1 MNFPITRSG
10 ILLSTSL
17 LAAGL
22 AFAISS
28 VSASQY
34 QQQQQ
39 QQQSPQQQQSTP
51 PGASSTTAP
60 TAPPASG
67 PLAATEAPKLDP
79 AEEADY
85 KAFYGTDASD
95 ADTVIKLGE
104 GFVQKYPASRYNES
118 VYSRLTEA
126 YFSKQ
131 QLDKMY
137 AAADKA
143 LLVNPDDVNV
153 LVLVGWVIPH
163 NYDPN
168 DMEADRRL
176 DKAETYEKHALTL
189 IPTMTKPGPM
199 TDEQFAKAKAA
210 ATSQAH
216 SGLGLIYFRRQDF
229 TNSISELQLS
239 EQSAATPDPTDFF
252 VMGFEYSQLKKYSE
266 AAAAFDKCA
275 SIPSALADR
284 CKQSA
289 ADAKKQAAA
298 APK

>member
-1 MNFPITRSG
+1 MNFPVTRTG
-10 ILLSTSL
+10 IALSAFL

-22 AFAISS
+22 TLAAASPAF
-28 VSASQY
+28 

-39 QQQSPQQQQSTP
+39 QQQTKP
-51 PGASSTTAP
+51 PDASSTTAP

-67 PLAATEAPKLDP
+67 PLAAAEAPKVDP

-85 KAFYGTDASD
+85 KAFYSTDQAD
-95 ADTVIKLGE
+95 ADTTIKLGE
-104 GFVQKYPASRYNES
+104 GFIQKYPSSQYDES

-137 AAADKA
+137 ATADKA
-143 LLVNPDDVNV
+143 LLANPDDVNV
-153 LVLVGWVIPH
+153 LVLIGWVIPH

-176 DKAETYEKHALTL
+176 DKAEGYEKHALTL

-199 TDEQFAKAKAA
+199 TDDQFAKAKAS

-229 TNSISELQLS
+229 ANSISELQQS
-239 EQSAATPDPTDFF
+239 EQLTTSPDPTDFF
-252 VMGFEYSQLKKYSE
+252 VMGFEYSQLKKYTE

-289 ADAKKQAAA
+289 ADAKKQAASAPA

>member
-1 MNFPITRSG
+1 MNFPVTRSG
-10 ILLSTSL
+10 IALSTLL

-22 AFAISS
+22 AFAA
-28 VSASQY
+28 ASPAFQQPD

-39 QQQSPQQQQSTP
+39 QQQQPKP
-51 PGASSTTAP
+51 PDASSTTAP

-67 PLAATEAPKLDP
+67 PLAAAEAPKVDP

-85 KAFYGTDASD
+85 KAFYGADPSD

-104 GFVQKYPASRYNES
+104 GFVQKYPTSRYDES

-137 AAADKA
+137 AASDKA
-143 LLVNPDDVNV
+143 LLANPDDVNV

-163 NYDPN
+163 SYDPN
-168 DMEADRRL
+168 DMEADRKL
-176 DKAETYEKHALTL
+176 DKAEAYEKHALTL
-189 IPTMTKPGPM
+189 IPTMGKPGPM
-199 TDEQFAKAKAA
+199 TDDQFAKAKAS

-229 TNSISELQLS
+229 ANSISELQLS
-239 EQSAATPDPTDFF
+239 EQSASSPDPTDFF
-252 VMGFEYSQLKKYSE
+252 VMGLEYNQLKKYAE
-266 AAAAFDKCA
+266 AASAFDKCA
-275 SIPSALADR
+275 TVPSGLADH

>member
-1 MNFPITRSG
+1 MNFPVTRSG
-10 ILLSTSL
+10 IALSTLL

-22 AFAISS
+22 MLATDSIA
-28 VSASQY
+28 APQY

-39 QQQSPQQQQSTP
+39 QQPPQQQQPKP
-51 PGASSTTAP
+51 PDASSTTAP
-60 TAPPASG
+60 VAPPASG
-67 PLAATEAPKLDP
+67 PLAAAEAPKIDP

-85 KAFYGTDASD
+85 KTFFAADPSD

-104 GFVQKYPASRYNES
+104 GFVQKYPSSRYDEA

-143 LLVNPDDVNV
+143 LLTNPDDVNV

-189 IPTMTKPGPM
+189 IPTMDKPGPM

-229 TNSISELQLS
+229 ANSISELQQS
-239 EQSAATPDPTDFF
+239 EQLAASPDPTDYF

-275 SIPSALADR
+275 SIPSGLADR

>member
-1 MNFPITRSG
+1 MNFPVTRSG
-10 ILLSTSL
+10 IALSGLL

-22 AFAISS
+22 ALAA
-28 VSASQY
+28 ASPAW

-39 QQQSPQQQQSTP
+39 QQQPKP
-51 PGASSTTAP
+51 PDASSTTAP

-67 PLAATEAPKLDP
+67 PLATAEAPKVDP

-85 KAFYGTDASD
+85 KAFYGTDVSD
-95 ADTVIKLGE
+95 AGTVIKLGE
-104 GFVQKYPASRYNES
+104 GFVQKYPSSRYNES

-143 LLVNPDDVNV
+143 LLADPDDVNV

-176 DKAETYEKHALTL
+176 DKAEAYEKHALTL
-189 IPTMTKPGPM
+189 IPTMAKPGAA
-199 TDEQFAKAKAA
+199 TDDQFAKAKAS

-229 TNSISELQLS
+229 ADSISELQLS
-239 EQSAATPDPTDFF
+239 EQDSATPDPTDFY
-252 VMGFEYSQLKKYSE
+252 VMGVEYSQLKKYSE

-275 SIPSALADR
+275 SIPSGLADR

>member
-1 MNFPITRSG
+1 MNFPVTRTG
-10 ILLSTSL
+10 IALSAFL
-17 LAAGL
+17 IAAGL
-22 AFAISS
+22 TFAAAIPAF
-28 VSASQY
+28 

-39 QQQSPQQQQSTP
+39 QQQTKPSD
-51 PGASSTTAP
+51 ASSTTAP

-67 PLAATEAPKLDP
+67 PLAATEAPKVDP

-85 KAFYGTDASD
+85 KAFFSSDQAD
-95 ADTVIKLGE
+95 ADSTIKLGE
-104 GFVQKYPASRYNES
+104 DFVQKYPSSKYDES
-118 VYSRLTEA
+118 VYSRLTQA

-143 LLVNPDDVNV
+143 LLANPDDVNV

-176 DKAETYEKHALTL
+176 DKAEAYEKHALAL

-199 TDEQFAKAKAA
+199 TDDQFVKAKTS

-229 TNSISELQLS
+229 ANSISELQLS
-239 EQSAATPDPTDFF
+239 EQGATTPDPTDFF

-275 SIPSALADR
+275 SIPSGLADR
-284 CKQSA
+284 CKQNA
-289 ADAKKQAAA
+289 ADAKKQAASALA